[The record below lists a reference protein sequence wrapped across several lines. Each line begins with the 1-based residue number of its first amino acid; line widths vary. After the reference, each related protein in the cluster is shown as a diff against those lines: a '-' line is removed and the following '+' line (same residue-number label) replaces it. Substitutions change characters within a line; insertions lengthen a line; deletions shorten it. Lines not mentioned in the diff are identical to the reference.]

1 MAESQHIR
9 VEVETKD
16 RLESLK
22 VIKQEPMTKV
32 VERLIDTFEKYQ
44 KLIEELD
51 IDDKTI
57 NELMDRTKNVKKG
70 NVMSEKEMRK
80 KIFGEK

>member
-9 VEVETKD
+9 VGVETKD
-16 RLESLK
+16 KLENLK

-32 VERLIDTFEKYQ
+32 VERLIDTFEKYT

-51 IDDKTI
+51 VDEKTI
-57 NELMDRTKNVKKG
+57 SELTNRINNIKKG
-70 NVMSEKEMRK
+70 NVMSEEDMRK
-80 KIFGEK
+80 KIFGE